1 MDHLDDEIARVVAAY
16 VAMDR
21 RHKNENLAHM
31 EIDAKKYPEK
41 VVARL
46 RLVSRNSGK

>member
-1 MDHLDDEIARVVAAY
+1 MESLEVEIARVVAAY
-16 VAMDR
+16 IAMDR

-31 EIDAKKYPEK
+31 ESDAKKYPEK

-46 RLVSRNSGK
+46 RLVSRNPGK